1 MTAPHRP
8 AFHRAGAAAAGSAAA
23 PSAAAFAAGTA
34 ALALSLLGLP
44 AQAQPAGAQV
54 PLAPDTAAG
63 AGLGHELP
71 EKAAA
76 GLAALPSG
84 NAPWQLAQASQSAQA
99 PLLPPAGMEV
109 APRPSPGLHPPAEAS
124 TPAATTTTTTTPFN
138 YAIGVAYA
146 TSPSYAGSDERKS
159 RLRPVL
165 ALQYG
170 RFRLSSSRGSS
181 VLRHGLDTRG
191 SGASA
196 TLVEGDRFN
205 VSASLRI
212 DNGRDASDA
221 TRLAG
226 LPEVRT
232 TLRGRVSMSYAL
244 TEHWSAAA
252 SASQDLLGRD
262 GGAQFNTGLQYAVN
276 LTPQTRFNMGVGA
289 SLGDATFMRSQFGV
303 ADAVQGPG
311 QGSALAP
318 FAPGAGLYSVDAGM
332 GVMTA
337 LSRRWVAFGAVTV
350 SQLRGDAR
358 RSPLTVKPGGY
369 SATAGIAYRC
379 CP

>member
-1 MTAPHRP
+1 MTAPLRSAP
-8 AFHRAGAAAAGSAAA
+8 YRTGTAAAGSSAAAVACALSLLACPLQAQDAGTQVRAAPGAGAGVAYQLDPAAAAG
-23 PSAAAFAAGTA
+23 FFV
-34 ALALSLLGLP
+34 LP
-44 AQAQPAGAQV
+44 A
-54 PLAPDTAAG
+54 D
-63 AGLGHELP
+63 
-71 EKAAA
+71 
-76 GLAALPSG
+76 S
-84 NAPWQLAQASQSAQA
+84 APWQLAQASQA

-109 APRPSPGLHPPAEAS
+109 APPSPPPSGLQ
-124 TPAATTTTTTTPFN
+124 TPAVASTTPFN

-146 TSPSYAGSDERKS
+146 VSPSYAGSDERKS

-196 TLVEGDRFN
+196 TLLEGDRLN

-244 TEHWSAAA
+244 TDHWSAAA
-252 SASQDLLGRD
+252 SASQDLLGRA

-276 LTPQTRFNMGVGA
+276 LTPQTRLNMGVGA

-303 ADAVQGPG
+303 ADLVPGQG

-318 FAPGAGLYSVDAGM
+318 FTPGGGLYSVDAGM

-358 RSPLTVKPGGY
+358 RSPLTVKPNSY

>member
-1 MTAPHRP
+1 MTALHRLVCQ
-8 AFHRAGAAAAGSAAA
+8 AGAARTAVSVSLCLLLPLGVQAADAAAAAAAAAAETLSVADTAPAVISDPADGAGRAGVALPAAGV
-23 PSAAAFAAGTA
+23 
-34 ALALSLLGLP
+34 L
-44 AQAQPAGAQV
+44 QPW
-54 PLAPDTAAG
+54 L
-63 AGLGHELP
+63 
-71 EKAAA
+71 
-76 GLAALPSG
+76 
-84 NAPWQLAQASQSAQA
+84 LAQAAEPPLA
-99 PLLPPAGMEV
+99 PLLPPAGALV
-109 APRPSPGLHPPAEAS
+109 APPDGPQDRNASETPPLLSDTPEAS
-124 TPAATTTTTTTPFN
+124 GPQPTRFN

-146 TSPSYAGSDERKS
+146 VRPSYAGSDERKS

-196 TLVEGDRFN
+196 TLIERDRFN
-205 VSASLRI
+205 ISASLRI

-232 TLRGRVSMSYAL
+232 TLRGRMTLGYAL
-244 TEHWSAAA
+244 TDRWSAGA
-252 SASQDLLGRD
+252 SVSQDLLGRS
-262 GGAQFNTGLQYAVN
+262 GGAQFNTGLQYALN
-276 LTPQTRFNMGVGA
+276 LTPQTRFNVGA
-289 SLGDATFMRSQFGV
+289 GAAFGDATFMRSQFGV
-303 ADAVQGPG
+303 PDSAPG

-318 FAPGAGLYSVDAGM
+318 FTPGAGLYNLNAGM

-337 LSRRWVAFGAVTV
+337 LSRRWVVFGAVTL

-358 RSPLTVKPGGY
+358 RSPLTVRPNSY

>member
-1 MTAPHRP
+1 MTAPHCLVRRTGAASTTASFLLCMLLP
-8 AFHRAGAAAAGSAAA
+8 LGAQAADATQVLLPGTEAGAGT
-23 PSAAAFAAGTA
+23 GTA
-34 ALALSLLGLP
+34 AISDATKGTSGTGLALPLALVPQPWLV
-44 AQAQPAGAQV
+44 AQAAQP
-54 PLAPDTAAG
+54 P
-63 AGLGHELP
+63 
-71 EKAAA
+71 
-76 GLAALPSG
+76 
-84 NAPWQLAQASQSAQA
+84 QA
-99 PLLPPAGMEV
+99 PLLPPAGALV
-109 APRPSPGLHPPAEAS
+109 APPAGPQANSPSETPLPS
-124 TPAATTTTTTTPFN
+124 SDTPAASGPQPARFN
-138 YAIGVAYA
+138 YALGMAYA
-146 TSPSYAGSDERKS
+146 VSPSYAGSDERKS

-196 TLVEGDRFN
+196 TLIERDRFN
-205 VSASLRI
+205 ISASLRI

-232 TLRGRVSMSYAL
+232 TLRGRMTLGYAL
-244 TEHWSAAA
+244 TDRWSAGA
-252 SASQDLLGRD
+252 SVSQDLLGRS
-262 GGAQFNTGLQYAVN
+262 GGAQFNTGLQYALN
-276 LTPQTRFNMGVGA
+276 LSPQTRFNVGIGA
-289 SLGDATFMRSQFGV
+289 AMGDATFMRSQFGV
-303 ADAVQGPG
+303 PDSASGM
-311 QGSALAP
+311 GSALAP
-318 FAPGAGLYSVDAGM
+318 FTPGGGLYSVDAGM

-337 LSRRWVAFGAVTV
+337 ISRRWVAFGAVTL

-358 RSPLTVKPGGY
+358 RSPLTVRPNSY

>member
-1 MTAPHRP
+1 ML
-8 AFHRAGAAAAGSAAA
+8 
-23 PSAAAFAAGTA
+23 AFA
-34 ALALSLLGLP
+34 

-124 TPAATTTTTTTPFN
+124 TPAATTTTTTPFN

-196 TLVEGDRFN
+196 TLVENDRLDLS
-205 VSASLRI
+205 VSLRV

-232 TLRGRVSMSYAL
+232 TLRGRVSLSYAL
-244 TEHWSAAA
+244 TERWSASA
-252 SASQDLLGRD
+252 SASQDLLGRA

-276 LTPQTRFNMGVGA
+276 LTPQTRFNLGVGA

-369 SATAGIAYRC
+369 SAAAGIAYRC

>member
-1 MTAPHRP
+1 
-8 AFHRAGAAAAGSAAA
+8 
-23 PSAAAFAAGTA
+23 
-34 ALALSLLGLP
+34 
-44 AQAQPAGAQV
+44 
-54 PLAPDTAAG
+54 
-63 AGLGHELP
+63 
-71 EKAAA
+71 
-76 GLAALPSG
+76 
-84 NAPWQLAQASQSAQA
+84 
-99 PLLPPAGMEV
+99 MEV
-109 APRPSPGLHPPAEAS
+109 AAPPLSQPSLSAPASGLQPPGESAS
-124 TPAATTTTTTTPFN
+124 ATAFS

-146 TSPSYAGSDERKS
+146 VSPSYAGSDERKS

-196 TLVEGDRFN
+196 TLVENDRLDLS
-205 VSASLRI
+205 VSLRV

-232 TLRGRVSMSYAL
+232 TLRGRVSLSYAL
-244 TEHWSAAA
+244 TERWSASA
-252 SASQDLLGRD
+252 SASQDLLGRA
-262 GGAQFNTGLQYAVN
+262 GGAQFNTGLQYAFN
-276 LTPQTRFNMGVGA
+276 FTPQTRFNLGVGA

-303 ADAVQGPG
+303 ADVAPG

-318 FAPGAGLYSVDAGM
+318 FTPGGGLYSVDAGM

-337 LSRRWVAFGAVTV
+337 LSRRWVAFGAITV

>member
-8 AFHRAGAAAAGSAAA
+8 AFHRAGVAAVGSAAA
-23 PSAAAFAAGTA
+23 PSAASFAAGTA
-34 ALALSLLGLP
+34 ALALSLLVLP
-44 AQAQPAGAQV
+44 VQAQPAGAQV
-54 PLAPDTAAG
+54 PSAPDTAAG

-109 APRPSPGLHPPAEAS
+109 APQPSPGLQPPAEAS
-124 TPAATTTTTTTPFN
+124 TFASTTATTTTPFN
-138 YAIGVAYA
+138 YAIGMAYA
-146 TSPSYAGSDERKS
+146 TTPSYAGSDERKS

-181 VLRHGLDTRG
+181 VLRHGLDMRG

-196 TLVEGDRFN
+196 TLVEGERFN

-221 TRLAG
+221 MRLAG

-232 TLRGRVSMSYAL
+232 TLRGRVIMGYAL
-244 TEHWSAAA
+244 TKHWSAAA

-262 GGAQFNTGLQYAVN
+262 GGAQFNTGVQYAVN
-276 LTPQTRFNMGVGA
+276 LTPQTRFNLGVGA

-303 ADAVQGPG
+303 ADAAQGPG

-358 RSPLTVKPGGY
+358 RSPLTAKPGGY

>member
-1 MTAPHRP
+1 M
-8 AFHRAGAAAAGSAAA
+8 
-23 PSAAAFAAGTA
+23 
-34 ALALSLLGLP
+34 ALSLLVFSVQAHEAG
-44 AQAQPAGAQV
+44 AQAPTVLHAVSGPRSELPAGA
-54 PLAPDTAAG
+54 PAG
-63 AGLGHELP
+63 QG
-71 EKAAA
+71 
-76 GLAALPSG
+76 ALPAG
-84 NAPWQLAQASQSAQA
+84 NAPWQLAQASQPAQA
-99 PLLPPAGMEV
+99 PLLAPAGMEV
-109 APRPSPGLHPPAEAS
+109 VAPLPSPSPGLQPPADAGS
-124 TPAATTTTTTTPFN
+124 TATPFN

-146 TSPSYAGSDERKS
+146 TSPSYAGSGERKS

-170 RFRLSSSRGSS
+170 RFRLSSSRGGS

-205 VSASLRI
+205 ASASLRI
-212 DNGRDASDA
+212 DEGRDASDA

-232 TLRGRVSMSYAL
+232 TLRGRLSMSYAL

-252 SASQDLLGRD
+252 SASQDLLGRA
-262 GGAQFNTGLQYAVN
+262 GGAQFNTGLQYAIN

-289 SLGDATFMRSQFGV
+289 SLGNATFMRTQFGV
-303 ADAVQGPG
+303 ADALPGQAQG

-318 FAPGAGLYSVDAGM
+318 FAPGGGLYSVDAGM

-358 RSPLTVKPGGY
+358 RSPLTVRPGSY
-369 SATAGIAYRC
+369 SATVGIAYRC